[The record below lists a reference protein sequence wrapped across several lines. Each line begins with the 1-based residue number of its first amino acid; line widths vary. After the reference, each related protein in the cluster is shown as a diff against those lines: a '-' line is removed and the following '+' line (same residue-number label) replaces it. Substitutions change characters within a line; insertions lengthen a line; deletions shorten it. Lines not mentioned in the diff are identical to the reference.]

1 MFAELATFIVD
12 KVDQFGY
19 AGIFL
24 MMTIESSFIPF
35 PSEVAMIP
43 AGVLAS
49 EGKMSFL
56 LALLAGTFGAL
67 FWASINYVLG
77 YYLWGPIIKSLITRF
92 WKYIFVSLTHYEAAE
107 NFFQKHGSITTFTG
121 RFIPAVRQLISLP
134 AGVFKMNIPK
144 FLFFTWLWAGIWNLI
159 LLSIGYI
166 AWENKALISEYSHFA
181 LLWVLGGV
189 AIVAVIYYVVNRH
202 FLKD

>member
-1 MFAELATFIVD
+1 
-12 KVDQFGY
+12 
-19 AGIFL
+19 
-24 MMTIESSFIPF
+24 
-35 PSEVAMIP
+35 MIP
-43 AGVLAS
+43 AWVLAS
-49 EGKMSFL
+49 EGKMYFWFAFL
-56 LALLAGTFGAL
+56 AWTLGAL
-67 FWASINYVLG
+67 FWASINYGLW
-77 YYLWGPIIKSLITRF
+77 YYLWGPIIKNLISRF
-92 WKYIFVSLTHYEAAE
+92 GKYIFVSWAHYEAAE
-107 NFFQKHGSITTFTG
+107 KFFQKHGSITTFTG

-134 AGVFKMNIPK
+134 AGVFQMNIPK

-166 AWENKALISEYSHFA
+166 AWENKALISQYSHFA